1 MSDFVIAG
9 AAAPED
15 AANDLLDAAFGP
27 LRRMK
32 TSYRLREGA
41 RPVFS
46 FSAHEAA
53 TGRLAGVVSLWP
65 LRIGQDGHEALL
77 LGPLAVHP
85 DFHGRG
91 LGGRLMAEALA
102 AARAGGQRLILLV
115 GDGPYY
121 GRFGFQPVP
130 EGQLLMPGPF
140 DPHRLL
146 ALELVPG
153 ALAGARGL
161 VLPAHRWVGKSSAA
175 LEPPGQGEQQ
185 KGGGEHGQGGKEPDA
200 GGGDQA

>member
-1 MSDFVIAG
+1 MSDFVIDG
-9 AAAPED
+9 TAAPED

-46 FSAHEAA
+46 FSAHEVA
-53 TGRLAGVVSLWP
+53 TGRLAGVVSFWP
-65 LRIGQDGHEALL
+65 LRIGTDGHEALL

-91 LGGRLMAEALA
+91 LGGRLMRTGLDA
-102 AARAGGQRLILLV
+102 ACAGGHGLVLLV
-115 GDGPYY
+115 GDAPYY
-121 GRFGFQPVP
+121 GRFGFRPVA

-140 DPHRLL
+140 DPRRLL

-161 VLPAHRWVGKSSAA
+161 MLPAHRWKGRASAA
-175 LEPPGQGEQQ
+175 LQPPGEAEQDQ
-185 KGGGEHGQGGKEPDA
+185 GGGEHEQG
-200 GGGDQA
+200 

>member
-9 AAAPED
+9 TAAPED
-15 AANDLLDAAFGP
+15 AANALLDAAFGP

-53 TGRLAGVVSLWP
+53 TERLAGVVSLWP
-65 LRIGQDGHEALL
+65 LRIGADGHEALL

-85 DFHGRG
+85 DFHRRG
-91 LGGRLMAEALA
+91 LGGRLMEAALA
-102 AARAGGQRLILLV
+102 AARERGHKLILLV

-121 GRFGFQPVP
+121 GRFGFRPVP
-130 EGQLLMPGPF
+130 RGQLLLPGPF
-140 DPHRLL
+140 DPARLL

-153 ALAGARGL
+153 ALATARGL
-161 VLPAHRWVGKSSAA
+161 VMAAHRWTSS
-175 LEPPGQGEQQ
+175 
-185 KGGGEHGQGGKEPDA
+185 
-200 GGGDQA
+200 